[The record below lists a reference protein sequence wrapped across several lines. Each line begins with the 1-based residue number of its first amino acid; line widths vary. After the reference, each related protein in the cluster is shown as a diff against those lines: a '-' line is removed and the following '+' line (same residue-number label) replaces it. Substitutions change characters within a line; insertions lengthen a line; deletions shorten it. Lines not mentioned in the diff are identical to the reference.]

1 MKECSFCRE
10 AKALSD
16 YYKDS
21 RAKDGH
27 TSRCKA
33 CVNADSKTWKKQN
46 AERYAEYRTA
56 YYEKN
61 KAKLITIRSAWAKVY
76 ADKVKSY
83 ERKWR
88 EANAQ
93 RLKEKNQQRHQANS
107 ADRKAMGKAW
117 RKDHPEKVA
126 EYRRKHADEAKAMG
140 MAWRKD
146 HPEKVAE
153 YRRKHV
159 DEVSQSYVANLLEIP
174 TAKVTPELLQMK
186 RDEIALRRMAR
197 TLKKASNENQQ
208 NG

>member
-61 KAKLITIRSAWAKVY
+61 KAKLITIRSAWAKEN

-117 RKDHPEKVA
+117 RKDHPEKVS
-126 EYRRKHADEAKAMG
+126 
-140 MAWRKD
+140 
-146 HPEKVAE
+146 E

>member
-61 KAKLITIRSAWAKVY
+61 KAKLITIRSAWAKEN

-83 ERKWR
+83 DRKWR

-93 RLKEKNQQRHQANS
+93 RLK
-107 ADRKAMGKAW
+107 AM
-117 RKDHPEKVA
+117 D
-126 EYRRKHADEAKAMG
+126 

-174 TAKVTPELLQMK
+174 TAKVPPELLQMK

>member
-61 KAKLITIRSAWAKVY
+61 KAKLITIRSAWAKEN
-76 ADKVKSY
+76 ADKVKSCD
-83 ERKWR
+83 RKWR

-93 RLKEKNQQRHQANS
+93 RLK
-107 ADRKAMGKAW
+107 AM
-117 RKDHPEKVA
+117 D
-126 EYRRKHADEAKAMG
+126 

-159 DEVSQSYVANLLEIP
+159 DEVSQSYVASLLEIP